1 MSTVA
6 VPASAAEALEM
17 LESAMEFLADAD
29 AADMPAEAL
38 ADCLRG
44 LERADAIEAAARGRF
59 LEAFDAKNG
68 HLADGRRNTRTWLV
82 HCLRVTRGQAGE
94 HKAIQ
99 ALTREHQP
107 LLAGRG
113 RLLPAPQHA
122 RQGPERAAAPAGRR
136 ADR

>member
-1 MSTVA
+1 MMICCQSV
-6 VPASAAEALEM
+6 
-17 LESAMEFLADAD
+17 
-29 AADMPAEAL
+29 
-38 ADCLRG
+38 RR

-99 ALTREHQP
+99 ALAREHQP
-107 LLAGRG
+107 LLAGLREQAVTTSVALQLARWTVDRRG
-113 RLLPAPQHA
+113 Q
-122 RQGPERAAAPAGRR
+122 RR
-136 ADR
+136 R